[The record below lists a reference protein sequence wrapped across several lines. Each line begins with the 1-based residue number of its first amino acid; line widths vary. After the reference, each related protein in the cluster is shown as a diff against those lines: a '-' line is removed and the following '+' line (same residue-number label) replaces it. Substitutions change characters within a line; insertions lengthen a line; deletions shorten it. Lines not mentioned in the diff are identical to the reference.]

1 MIKRKKRNIKI
12 INIKKIFRYSFPVML
27 TVLIAFIIKQ
37 SIPNMFNIIKN
48 TAIISA
54 ALSLPEG
61 GAHIIS
67 NGKEIR
73 NSLKNNNIETE
84 NINNQDENT
93 ETNIDSDTPIETI
106 QSKDISTPP
115 QGSGIIERKTLKAGT
130 TPNFLELSKN
140 SYLKNLTKLPIENIK
155 KVMNSTPSFILK
167 NTPDPQVLII
177 STHATES
184 YQPTTEKWYDPA
196 YNSRSRDNSQ
206 NVTLVAETISKEIEK
221 KNIGVIVDKTQHDY
235 PSYNGSYNRSENTI
249 KKYLKQYPSIKV
261 VLDIHRD
268 AIENSEKKIRTAPIA
283 NIDGKNAAQIMLI
296 SGADDGKMGYPN
308 YMENLKF
315 SINLQN
321 QISKDYPNLARP
333 MSFSYK
339 KYNQHLTTGS
349 VLIEMGGHGNSLEEA
364 LYAGELVGKS
374 VANLLKTLIK

>member
-12 INIKKIFRYSFPVML
+12 INIKKIFRYSLPVIL
-27 TVLIAFIIKQ
+27 TVLITFIINQ

-61 GAHIIS
+61 GAHIIN
-67 NGKEIR
+67 NGKKIR
-73 NSLKNNNIETE
+73 NSLKNNNTEIESIKNEDE
-84 NINNQDENT
+84 NIQANSVSNT
-93 ETNIDSDTPIETI
+93 PQETI
-106 QSKDISTPP
+106 KSKDTSNPP
-115 QGSGIIERKTLKAGT
+115 QGSGTIERKTLKAGT

-140 SYLKNLTKLPIENIK
+140 SYLKNLTKLPMDNIK
-155 KVMNSTPSFILK
+155 NIMNSPPSFTLK
-167 NTPDPQVLII
+167 NISDPQVLII

-184 YQPTTEKWYDPA
+184 YQPTTQNWYDPS

-206 NVTLVAETISKEIEK
+206 NVTLVAENISKEIEK
-221 KNIGVIVDKTQHDY
+221 KNIGVIIDKTHHDY

-374 VANLLKTLIK
+374 ISNLLKTIIK